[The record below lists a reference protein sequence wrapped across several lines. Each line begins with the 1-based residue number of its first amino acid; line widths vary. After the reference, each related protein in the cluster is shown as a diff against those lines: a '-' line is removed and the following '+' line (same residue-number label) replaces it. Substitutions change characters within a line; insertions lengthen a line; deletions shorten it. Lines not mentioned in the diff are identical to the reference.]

1 MRYTATFPLL
11 LNIADQPT
19 YFMSLKGEDGLVKMY
34 AMVNV
39 QQYNIV
45 ETGGTVAE
53 CEANYRRALANNGLI
68 QDSETEMVPSDQTVV
83 PGTISEIR
91 SAVMNGNTYYFFR
104 LGSEDQVFYRV
115 NAAENPLAVILNV
128 GDAVELVCTAAP
140 ENASGRSIVDASSIS
155 LENGDYQEA
164 LLPESAEQSQA
175 QTDAEQPAA

>member
-1 MRYTATFPLL
+1 
-11 LNIADQPT
+11 
-19 YFMSLKGEDGLVKMY
+19 
-34 AMVNV
+34 
-39 QQYNIV
+39 
-45 ETGGTVAE
+45 
-53 CEANYRRALANNGLI
+53 
-68 QDSETEMVPSDQTVV
+68 MVPSDQTVV

-128 GDAVELVCTAAP
+128 GDAVEMVCTAAP

-175 QTDAEQPAA
+175 QTDAVQPAA